1 MTTSGSLSAAKS
13 CDPKVASNIVMIE
26 EIWNHPKLAA
36 REGGSPTG
44 LIAGF
49 DEELRPEDFF
59 NVDEVISPDY
69 KTEGLGDEVAA
80 SEDNMFIIESP
91 DDTRRD
97 SSSSSEAMA
106 IAEVAKK
113 SSSKESKLEVE
124 ESGSNLEEGE
134 SVKNSDEGEDEV
146 TELAEE

>member
-1 MTTSGSLSAAKS
+1 VARPPA
-13 CDPKVASNIVMIE
+13 CDIF
-26 EIWNHPKLAA
+26 
-36 REGGSPTG
+36 
-44 LIAGF
+44 IAGF